1 MLTNYIKTAIKVLGR
16 RKFFTFISL
25 FGISLTLVVLMVAVA
40 LLDNT
45 FAPRAPESKFDRVL
59 GVHTVGIYGP
69 QGGMTSSPG
78 FGFVNQFV
86 RGLKSAEATS
96 LFTISSPLVMYYDGR
111 KIDTHLR
118 RTDGAYWQ
126 ILEFKFLEGGPF
138 TEDDDRNANF
148 VAVITDDMR
157 AKLFNG
163 QRAIGKMIEL
173 DGQRFRVV
181 GVVPPVSITR
191 IVGFSEVWVPIGTMK
206 NREYEK
212 KMIGEFG
219 AIALARSSKDFDDI
233 RREFKERL
241 THFQFDDPKSFNRV
255 TAGLDTTFEMV
266 ARNIVGN
273 QVERNRVLILRVIL
287 MGIAL
292 LFVTLPTMN
301 LVSINLSRIMERA
314 SEIGVRKAFGASSR
328 TLIGQFVVENI
339 VLTLIGGAIGFVL
352 SVLVLAAIRR
362 LEIVPYAVFDV
373 NLRIFFYGMLLSAMF
388 GIISGVYPAWR
399 MSRMQPV
406 NALRGGAL

>member
-1 MLTNYIKTAIKVLGR
+1 
-16 RKFFTFISL
+16 
-25 FGISLTLVVLMVAVA
+25 
-40 LLDNT
+40 
-45 FAPRAPESKFDRVL
+45 
-59 GVHTVGIYGP
+59 
-69 QGGMTSSPG
+69 MTSSPG
-78 FGFVNQFV
+78 YGFVSQYV
-86 RGLKSAEATS
+86 RGLKSADATS
-96 LFTISSPLVMYYDGR
+96 LFSTSSPLVMYYDGR

-138 TEDDDRNANF
+138 TEDDNRNANF
-148 VAVITDDMR
+148 VAVITSDMR

-163 QRAIGKMIEL
+163 QSALGKTIEL

-206 NREYEK
+206 NRDYEK
-212 KMIGEFG
+212 KMIGDFG
-219 AIALARSSKDFDDI
+219 AIALARTPDDFDAI

-241 THFQFDDPKSFNRV
+241 THFHFDDPKSFNRV
-255 TAGLDTTFEMV
+255 AAGLDTTFEMV

-273 QVERNRVLILRVIL
+273 QVERNRVLILRTIL
-287 MGIAL
+287 VFIAL

-352 SVLVLAAIRR
+352 SLLVLAGIRR
-362 LEIVPYAVFDV
+362 LEMVPYAVFDV
-373 NLRIFFYGMLLSAMF
+373 NLRIFFYGMLLSALF